1 LGRKPTSA
9 PCATGFTHIGV
20 LRERV
25 NGWCRAEEKE
35 MNLETADA
43 CNSSLTL
50 RYPFHWI
57 NQNWSGIWG
66 EVLIDKSSIVTTAGG
81 RNRLYNPA
89 AVPENQIV

>member
-35 MNLETADA
+35 MNLETAEA
-43 CNSSLTL
+43 C
-50 RYPFHWI
+50 
-57 NQNWSGIWG
+57 NWSGIWG